1 MEKEIRDMNVKEL
14 KALAKERGIKRYY
27 WLRKAQ
33 LIESLE
39 TETPPTE
46 APETEIMEAPENEI
60 MEAPENEIMEA
71 PENEIMEAPENEI
84 MEAPETE
91 IMEAPET
98 EIMEAPETEIME
110 APETEIME
118 APETEIMEAP
128 ETEIMEAPETE
139 IMEAPE
145 TEIMEAPE
153 TEIMDEPVPEIM
165 DEPVPEI
172 KKPVLS
178 PDKMENIS
186 RVSSL
191 VGLAKKQADLVQKAI
206 NKFADW
212 LINYIP
218 EPIRRTVNT
227 RVEKLKKEIKEI
239 LENKKKLS
247 RQEVN
252 TTGESST
259 AQEVFTNKTEIKLVE
274 NGGRVKVYKTTG
286 NLNFDLTDKIMEKI
300 TPIIETRTKVI
311 HAFSCVIYRGQGEII
326 EYSKTFKAPP
336 GTFSSLDDIK
346 EYIRQCEQKRLDLED
361 AETWSKA
368 YLPATATYNS
378 KGVYEGRVRFT
389 SVSTKIILSNEP
401 LLGCGPLPKWLADKK
416 CVYAIDKI
424 DDNLCFWRCL
434 VIHQRIMKG
443 EKRPEEKTNR
453 DALKLARDFYKR
465 PNLKRE
471 NVCPT
476 RLVDFENIAKQFKVN
491 IRLFEPKRNDDKT
504 AWRLVFGKNQFKKNL
519 PCVDIGLFV
528 YEDHDE
534 KQAEKD
540 NRYLRQ
546 GHCFFIKDI
555 ELLTKTWE
563 CVGCRQRFNRHDN
576 YNRHVTGGTCGGG
589 KTKLICPG
597 EKFERI
603 MNSTE
608 KVFYGGNKKFSYA
621 ACQWIEK
628 QSELIGR
635 HIHHALCGHGGEY
648 YVYLYAGKEK
658 DSRAREI
665 PVDGYEPKSNTIFQ
679 YHGCK
684 WHGCPCQK
692 RKERNSLEEELI
704 AEERSADQRYAKTI
718 ELEKKMKEQGFK
730 IVSVWECEK
739 PELKK
744 KRFCKKFRPYPY
756 FIVYDFEAI
765 CQKINEKQTDELT
778 ITAKHIP
785 VSVAIND
792 NLTKK
797 PSFIV
802 EEDPKELIK
811 KFVVELIK
819 RASEIEETV
828 CLSNSVL
835 GVYKKFNEDDKGEQ
849 YGGYLINE
857 ARVKLSK
864 ETAKSYVNWVK
875 QVPVFGFNSGRY
887 DINMIKEYFVE
898 NLTSLSD
905 VNVAKKESSYMFLS
919 TPNFKFLDIKNFLAP
934 GLSYDAWCR
943 AYGCELQKLAFPYEW
958 FDSFEKLNHIG
969 PVKYE
974 EFYSSL
980 KGGITISQEEYQNF
994 CDEFHKR
1001 GCVTM
1006 KDWLK
1011 EYNLADVEPFIE
1023 ALEKTRE
1030 QYYPDEIDLLKD
1042 AVSIPGISMTYVL
1055 NKALKMKKK
1064 SDPDLFA
1071 PGDPCKCKC
1080 KNDCKKVGCEK
1091 CKEIRDNC
1099 KICTKNEAYEMLTTG
1114 MIGGPSIVFCRHAE
1128 AGVSKIRSHIYSR
1141 SDSKAGAKLSEDAK
1155 TCRSVLGLDANSLY
1169 LFCSGQEMP
1178 CGKEKVFKC
1187 NPDEQDEII
1196 QNVLND
1202 GLFGF
1207 FEVDIEVPEQKRK
1220 RFSEFCPLFVISEV
1234 SEDQI
1239 PQHMKDYKIN
1249 TGRKMIKNNKKLL
1262 GVMKAEKILLYS
1274 PLLKW
1279 YLNHGLQVTK
1289 IHRYISYT
1297 SGRPFKWFPEEVSSA
1312 RRAADLDKNKKQ
1324 LGDTAKL
1331 KGNSFYGKMIEN
1343 LEKHISTKFT
1353 TDEKLIDKIFRS
1365 PFFEDLEEINAG
1377 VFEVRQRKRQ
1387 VTITRPY
1394 QCGIAVYQLAKLR
1407 MLEFYYDFLD
1417 KFCDR
1422 RDFELIQMDTDSF
1435 YMALSAN
1442 DFDDIIKPEM
1452 KELYKEEKK
1461 NWLVTDEY
1469 SKRVPGLFKPEFQE
1483 KRMIALTSKCYYAD
1497 SGGDEGIKKFS
1508 CKGVSRRQNEM
1519 NWERY
1524 RKALS
1529 GSLDKARNIGFRKR
1543 YNHIVT
1549 YEQSKLG
1556 LSAYYDKRIVH
1567 EDGIHTSCL

>member
-46 APETEIMEAPENEI
+46 APE
-60 MEAPENEIMEA
+60 NEIMEA

-98 EIMEAPETEIME
+98 EITEAPETEIME
-110 APETEIME
+110 AP
-118 APETEIMEAP
+118 
-128 ETEIMEAPETE
+128 
-139 IMEAPE
+139 
-145 TEIMEAPE
+145 
-153 TEIMDEPVPEIM
+153 
-165 DEPVPEI
+165 VPEI
-172 KKPVLS
+172 KKPVLL
-178 PDKMENIS
+178 PTKMENIS
-186 RVSSL
+186 TVSSL

-218 EPIRRTVNT
+218 APIRRTVNT
-227 RVEKLKKEIKEI
+227 RVEKLKKQIKEI

-311 HAFSCVIYRGQGEII
+311 HTFSCVIYRGQGEII

-368 YLPATATYNS
+368 YLPATATFNS

-424 DDNLCFWRCL
+424 DDNLCLWRCL

-443 EKRPEEKTNR
+443 KKRPEEDTNR
-453 DALKLARDFYKR
+453 EALKLARDFYR
-465 PNLKRE
+465 IPNLKRE
-471 NVCPT
+471 DVKPT

-491 IRLFEPKRNDDKT
+491 IRLFEPKRNEDKT
-504 AWRLVFGKNQFKKNL
+504 EWRLVFGKNQFKKNL

-534 KQAEKD
+534 DEDEKD
-540 NRYLRQ
+540 NRYSRQ

-563 CVGCRQRFNRHDN
+563 CVECRQRFNRHDN

-628 QSELIGR
+628 QSELTGR

-648 YVYLYAGKEK
+648 YVHLYAGKEK
-658 DSRAREI
+658 NSHAREI

-684 WHGCPCQK
+684 WHGCPC
-692 RKERNSLEEELI
+692 RKERNSLEEERI
-704 AEERSADQRYAKTI
+704 AEQRYTKTI

-730 IVSVWECEK
+730 NVSVWECEK

-765 CQKINEKQTDELT
+765 CQKINEKQTDELE

-802 EEDPKELIK
+802 EEDPKELNK
-811 KFVVELIK
+811 KFVVELLK
-819 RASEIEETV
+819 RARQIEETV
-828 CLSNSVL
+828 WLSNPVL
-835 GVYKKFNEDDKGEQ
+835 GVYKKFNEDDQGEQ

-857 ARVKLSK
+857 ASVKLSK

-905 VNVAKKESSYMFLS
+905 VNVAKKENSYMFLS
-919 TPNFKFLDIKNFLAP
+919 TPNFKFLDIKSYLAP

-943 AYGCELQKLAFPYEW
+943 AYGCELQKLSFPYEW
-958 FDSFEKLNHIG
+958 FDSFKKLNHIG

-994 CDEFHKR
+994 CDEFRKR

-1071 PGDPCKCKC
+1071 PGEPCKCEC
-1080 KNDCKKVGCEK
+1080 SSDDCQKKGCEK

-1099 KICTKNEAYEMLTTG
+1099 EICTKNEAYEMLTTG

-1128 AGVSKIRSHIYSR
+1128 AGVSKIRSHIYSE
-1141 SDSKAGAKLSEDAK
+1141 EDAK
-1155 TCRSVLGLDANSLY
+1155 TCRSVQGLDANSLY

-1187 NPDEQDEII
+1187 NPEEKNEII

-1202 GLFGF
+1202 KLFGF

-1234 SEDQI
+1234 PEEQI

-1262 GVMKAEKILLYS
+1262 GVMKTEKILLYS

-1279 YLNHGLQVTK
+1279 YLNHGLKVTK

-1312 RRAADLDKNKKQ
+1312 RRDADNDKNKKQ

-1353 TDEKLIDKIFRS
+1353 TDEKLIDEIFRS
-1365 PFFEDLEEINAG
+1365 PFFEDLEEINEG
-1377 VFEVRQRKRQ
+1377 VFEVRQRKRK

-1442 DFDDIIKPEM
+1442 DFDEIIKPEM

-1469 SKRVPGLFKPEFQE
+1469 SKRVPGLFKAEFQG
-1483 KRMIALTSKCYYAD
+1483 KRMIALTSKCYFAD
-1497 SGGDEGIKKFS
+1497 SGKDEGVKKFS
-1508 CKGVSRRQNEM
+1508 CKGVSRRQNKM

-1524 RKALS
+1524 KNALF

-1543 YNHIVT
+1543 DNHIVT

>member
-1 MEKEIRDMNVKEL
+1 MWKSI
-14 KALAKERGIKRYY
+14 
-27 WLRKAQ
+27 
-33 LIESLE
+33 
-39 TETPPTE
+39 
-46 APETEIMEAPENEI
+46 
-60 MEAPENEIMEA
+60 
-71 PENEIMEAPENEI
+71 
-84 MEAPETE
+84 
-91 IMEAPET
+91 
-98 EIMEAPETEIME
+98 
-110 APETEIME
+110 
-118 APETEIMEAP
+118 
-128 ETEIMEAPETE
+128 
-139 IMEAPE
+139 
-145 TEIMEAPE
+145 
-153 TEIMDEPVPEIM
+153 
-165 DEPVPEI
+165 
-172 KKPVLS
+172 
-178 PDKMENIS
+178 
-186 RVSSL
+186 SSL
-191 VGLAKKQADLVQKAI
+191 ARFTKKQVDSVKKAI
-206 NKFADW
+206 SQYAGQV
-212 LINYIP
+212 INLVP

-227 RVEKLKKEIKEI
+227 FTGNLITKINGI
-239 LENKKKLS
+239 FENKKKLPPNAAEES
-247 RQEVN
+247 SPQQELVTN
-252 TTGESST
+252 KTEIKSTPNETGESST

-286 NLNFDLTDKIMEKI
+286 NLYFDLTDKIMEKI

-326 EYSKTFKAPP
+326 EYSKTFKAPS
-336 GTFSSLDDIK
+336 GTFSSLSDIK

-368 YLPATATYNS
+368 YLPATATYAS

-416 CVYAIDKI
+416 CIYAIDKI
-424 DDNLCFWRCL
+424 RDNLCFWRCL
-434 VIHQRIMKG
+434 AIHQRIMKG
-443 EKRPEEKTNR
+443 KKRPEEDTNR
-453 DALKLARDFYKR
+453 EALKLARDFYKNQ
-465 PNLKRE
+465 NLKRE
-471 NVCPT
+471 DVKPT

-491 IRLFEPKRNDDKT
+491 IRLFELAKESKT
-504 AWRLVFGKNQFKKNL
+504 VWKLVFGKNQFKKNL

-528 YEDHDE
+528 YGDYDEDEDE
-534 KQAEKD
+534 EDKRD
-540 NRYLRQ
+540 SRQ

-555 ELLTKTWE
+555 ELLTKLWE
-563 CVGCRQRFNRHDN
+563 CGGCGQRFNDHRN

-597 EKFERI
+597 TKFRRI
-603 MNSTE
+603 MNSSE
-608 KVFYGGNKKFSYA
+608 KVFYGENTNFSYA

-628 QSELIGR
+628 QSELIGK
-635 HIHHALCGHGGEY
+635 HIHHALCGHGGEFS
-648 YVYLYAGKEK
+648 VKIGGKK
-658 DSRAREI
+658 I
-665 PVDGYEPKSNTIFQ
+665 FVDGYEPKTRTIFQ

-692 RKERNSLEEELI
+692 ERNSLDEKKY
-704 AEERSADQRYAKTI
+704 SKTI
-718 ELEKKMKEQGFK
+718 ELQEKMKEQGFK
-730 IVSVWECEK
+730 LFSVWECEK

-744 KRFCKKFRPYPY
+744 MELEKEFRPYPY
-756 FIVYDFEAI
+756 FIVYDFEALH
-765 CQKINEKQTDELT
+765 KKMDESQTEELV
-778 ITAKHIP
+778 ITSRHVP

-792 NLTKK
+792 NLTNE
-797 PSFIV
+797 PVFIV
-802 EEDPKELIK
+802 DQDPGNLINSFMEELKKRQIKIAQMVECLYPQPESDDGKEKKEDPIW
-811 KFVVELIK
+811 
-819 RASEIEETV
+819 R
-828 CLSNSVL
+828 
-835 GVYKKFNEDDKGEQ
+835 
-849 YGGYLINE
+849 
-857 ARVKLSK
+857 
-864 ETAKSYVNWVK
+864 NWVN

-887 DINMIKEYFVE
+887 DINMIKEYFVK
-898 NLTSLSD
+898 NLAIISD
-905 VNVAKKESSYMFLS
+905 VNVAKKENSYMFLS
-919 TPNFKFLDIKNFLAP
+919 TSNFKFLDIKNYLAP

-958 FDSFEKLNHIG
+958 FDSFEKLNHKG

-994 CDEFHKR
+994 CDEFSKR
-1001 GCVTM
+1001 GCVTT

-1011 EYNLADVEPFIE
+1011 EYNLADVTPFIE

-1042 AVSIPGISMTYVL
+1042 AVSILGISMMYVL
-1055 NKALKMKKK
+1055 NEALKRKKY
-1064 SDPDLFA
+1064 SEPDLFA
-1071 PGDPCKCKC
+1071 PGEPCKCEC
-1080 KNDCKKVGCEK
+1080 SSDDCGKTEGCEK

-1099 KICTKNEAYEMLTTG
+1099 KICTKNEAYEMLKTG
-1114 MIGGPSIVFCRHAE
+1114 MIGGPSIVFCRYGE
-1128 AGVSKIRSHIYSR
+1128 AGVSKIRSHIYSE
-1141 SDSKAGAKLSEDAK
+1141 KAK
-1155 TCRSVLGLDANSLY
+1155 TCRSVHGLDSNS
-1169 LFCSGQEMP
+1169 FCSGQEMP

-1187 NPDEQDEII
+1187 NPGEKNEII

-1202 GLFGF
+1202 KLFGF

-1234 SEDQI
+1234 PEDQI

-1312 RRAADLDKNKKQ
+1312 RGAADQDKNKRQ

-1343 LEKHISTKFT
+1343 LEKHMNTKFT
-1353 TDEKLIDKIFRS
+1353 TNEKLIDNIFRS
-1365 PFFEDLEEINAG
+1365 PFFEDLEEINEG
-1377 VFEVRQRKRQ
+1377 VFEVRQRKKQ

-1442 DFDDIIKPEM
+1442 DFDEIIKPEM

-1469 SKRVPGLFKPEFQE
+1469 SKRVPGLFKAEFQG
-1483 KRMIALTSKCYYAD
+1483 KRMIALTSKCYFAD
-1497 SGGDEGIKKFS
+1497 NGKDEGVKKFS
-1508 CKGVSRRQNEM
+1508 CKGVSRRQNKM

-1524 RKALS
+1524 KNALF

-1543 YNHIVT
+1543 DNHIVT

-1556 LSAYYDKRIVH
+1556 LLAYYDKRIVH

>member
-1 MEKEIRDMNVKEL
+1 MNVKEL

-46 APETEIMEAPENEI
+46 APE
-60 MEAPENEIMEA
+60 NEIMEA

-91 IMEAPET
+91 IMEAPENEIMEAPEN

-110 APETEIME
+110 APNYEKTEIME
-118 APETEIMEAP
+118 APEN
-128 ETEIMEAPETE
+128 
-139 IMEAPE
+139 
-145 TEIMEAPE
+145 EIMEAPE
-153 TEIMDEPVPEIM
+153 TEIMDEPETEIMEAPVPEIM

-172 KKPVLS
+172 KKAVLS
-178 PDKMENIS
+178 PTKMENIS

-465 PNLKRE
+465 PNLKRGD
-471 NVCPT
+471 VKPT

-491 IRLFEPKRNDDKT
+491 IRLFEPRENEDKT

-608 KVFYGGNKKFSYA
+608 KVFYGGNTKFSYA

-628 QSELIGR
+628 QSELTGR

-648 YVYLYAGKEK
+648 YVHLYAGKEK
-658 DSRAREI
+658 DSHAREI
-665 PVDGYEPKSNTIFQ
+665 PVDGYEPESNTIFQ

-811 KFVVELIK
+811 KFVVELLK

-828 CLSNSVL
+828 WLSNPVL

-887 DINMIKEYFVE
+887 DINMIKEYFVK

-905 VNVAKKESSYMFLS
+905 VNVAKKENSYMFLS

-1055 NKALKMKKK
+1055 NKALKIKKK

-1080 KNDCKKVGCEK
+1080 KVDCQKKGCEK

-1099 KICTKNEAYEMLTTG
+1099 EICTKNEAYEMLTTG

-1128 AGVSKIRSHIYSR
+1128 AGVSKIRSHIYR
-1141 SDSKAGAKLSEDAK
+1141 EEDAK
-1155 TCRSVLGLDANSLY
+1155 TCRSVLGLDSNSLY

-1187 NPDEQDEII
+1187 NPGEKDEII

-1202 GLFGF
+1202 KLFGF

-1312 RRAADLDKNKKQ
+1312 RRAADQDKNKKQ

-1442 DFDDIIKPEM
+1442 DFDEIIKPEM

-1469 SKRVPGLFKPEFQE
+1469 SKRVPGLFKAEFQG
-1483 KRMIALTSKCYYAD
+1483 KRMIALTSKCYFAD
-1497 SGGDEGIKKFS
+1497 SGGEGVKKFS
-1508 CKGVSRRQNEM
+1508 CKGVSRRQNKM

-1524 RKALS
+1524 KNALF

-1543 YNHIVT
+1543 DNHIVT

>member
-46 APETEIMEAPENEI
+46 APETEIMEAPE
-60 MEAPENEIMEA
+60 
-71 PENEIMEAPENEI
+71 
-84 MEAPETE
+84 TE

-118 APETEIMEAP
+118 APETEIMDEP
-128 ETEIMEAPETE
+128 VP
-139 IMEAPE
+139 
-145 TEIMEAPE
+145 
-153 TEIMDEPVPEIM
+153 EIMDEPVPEIM

-361 AETWSKA
+361 TETWSKA

-378 KGVYEGRVRFT
+378 KGVYEGRVHFT

-434 VIHQRIMKG
+434 VIHQRIKKG

-491 IRLFEPKRNDDKT
+491 IRLFEPKRNEDKT

-576 YNRHVTGGTCGGG
+576 YNRHVTGGT
-589 KTKLICPG
+589 G

-658 DSRAREI
+658 GSRAREI

-744 KRFCKKFRPYPY
+744 KCFCKKFRPYPY

-828 CLSNSVL
+828 WLSNPVL

-857 ARVKLSK
+857 AGVKLSK

-905 VNVAKKESSYMFLS
+905 VNVAKKENSYMFLS

-1055 NKALKMKKK
+1055 NKALKIKKK

-1080 KNDCKKVGCEK
+1080 KVDCQKKGCEK

-1128 AGVSKIRSHIYSR
+1128 AGVSKIRSHIYR
-1141 SDSKAGAKLSEDAK
+1141 EEDAK
-1155 TCRSVLGLDANSLY
+1155 TCRSVLGLDSNSLY

-1202 GLFGF
+1202 ELFGF
-1207 FEVDIEVPEQKRK
+1207 F
-1220 RFSEFCPLFVISEV
+1220 
-1234 SEDQI
+1234 
-1239 PQHMKDYKIN
+1239 
-1249 TGRKMIKNNKKLL
+1249 
-1262 GVMKAEKILLYS
+1262 
-1274 PLLKW
+1274 
-1279 YLNHGLQVTK
+1279 
-1289 IHRYISYT
+1289 
-1297 SGRPFKWFPEEVSSA
+1297 
-1312 RRAADLDKNKKQ
+1312 
-1324 LGDTAKL
+1324 
-1331 KGNSFYGKMIEN
+1331 
-1343 LEKHISTKFT
+1343 
-1353 TDEKLIDKIFRS
+1353 
-1365 PFFEDLEEINAG
+1365 
-1377 VFEVRQRKRQ
+1377 
-1387 VTITRPY
+1387 
-1394 QCGIAVYQLAKLR
+1394 
-1407 MLEFYYDFLD
+1407 
-1417 KFCDR
+1417 
-1422 RDFELIQMDTDSF
+1422 
-1435 YMALSAN
+1435 
-1442 DFDDIIKPEM
+1442 
-1452 KELYKEEKK
+1452 
-1461 NWLVTDEY
+1461 
-1469 SKRVPGLFKPEFQE
+1469 
-1483 KRMIALTSKCYYAD
+1483 
-1497 SGGDEGIKKFS
+1497 
-1508 CKGVSRRQNEM
+1508 
-1519 NWERY
+1519 
-1524 RKALS
+1524 
-1529 GSLDKARNIGFRKR
+1529 
-1543 YNHIVT
+1543 
-1549 YEQSKLG
+1549 
-1556 LSAYYDKRIVH
+1556 
-1567 EDGIHTSCL
+1567 

>member
-33 LIESLE
+33 LLESLE
-39 TETPPTE
+39 TETPPT
-46 APETEIMEAPENEI
+46 
-60 MEAPENEIMEA
+60 
-71 PENEIMEAPENEI
+71 EAPENEI

-118 APETEIMEAP
+118 AP
-128 ETEIMEAPETE
+128 
-139 IMEAPE
+139 
-145 TEIMEAPE
+145 
-153 TEIMDEPVPEIM
+153 
-165 DEPVPEI
+165 VPEI
-172 KKPVLS
+172 KKPVLL
-178 PDKMENIS
+178 PTKMENIS
-186 RVSSL
+186 TVSSL

-212 LINYIP
+212 LINYVP
-218 EPIRRTVNT
+218 APIRRTVNT
-227 RVEKLKKEIKEI
+227 RVEKLKKQIKEI
-239 LENKKKLS
+239 LENKKKLP

-336 GTFSSLDDIK
+336 GTFSSLADIK

-368 YLPATATYNS
+368 YLPATATYAS

-424 DDNLCFWRCL
+424 DDNLCLWRCL

-443 EKRPEEKTNR
+443 KKRPEEDTNR
-453 DALKLARDFYKR
+453 EALKLARDFYR
-465 PNLKRE
+465 IPNLKRE
-471 NVCPT
+471 DVKPT

-491 IRLFEPKRNDDKT
+491 IRLFEPERNEDET

-534 KQAEKD
+534 DEDEKY
-540 NRYLRQ
+540 NRYSRQ

-658 DSRAREI
+658 NSHAREI

-692 RKERNSLEEELI
+692 RKERNSLEEERI
-704 AEERSADQRYAKTI
+704 AEQRYTKTI

-765 CQKINEKQTDELT
+765 CQKINEKQTDELE

-802 EEDPKELIK
+802 EEDPKKLIK
-811 KFVVELIK
+811 KFVVELLK
-819 RASEIEETV
+819 RARQIEETV
-828 CLSNSVL
+828 WLSNPVL
-835 GVYKKFNEDDKGEQ
+835 GVYKKFNEDDQGEQ

-905 VNVAKKESSYMFLS
+905 VNVAKKENSYMFLS
-919 TPNFKFLDIKNFLAP
+919 TPNFKFLDIKSYLAP

-943 AYGCELQKLAFPYEW
+943 AYGCELQKLSFPYEW
-958 FDSFEKLNHIG
+958 FDSFKKLNHIG

-1055 NKALKMKKK
+1055 NKALKRKKY
-1064 SDPDLFA
+1064 SEPDLFA
-1071 PGDPCKCKC
+1071 PGEPCKCEC
-1080 KNDCKKVGCEK
+1080 SSDDCQKKGCEK

-1099 KICTKNEAYEMLTTG
+1099 KICTKNEAYEILTTG

-1128 AGVSKIRSHIYSR
+1128 AGVSKIRSHIYR
-1141 SDSKAGAKLSEDAK
+1141 GSDREEDAK
-1155 TCRSVLGLDANSLY
+1155 TCRSVQGLDANSLY

-1178 CGKEKVFKC
+1178 CGKEKVFHCDPAEK
-1187 NPDEQDEII
+1187 NEII

-1202 GLFGF
+1202 KLFGF

-1234 SEDQI
+1234 PEDQI

-1262 GVMKAEKILLYS
+1262 GVMKTEKILIYS

-1289 IHRYISYT
+1289 IHRYISYI

-1312 RRAADLDKNKKQ
+1312 RRDADNDKNKKQ

-1377 VFEVRQRKRQ
+1377 VFEVRQRKRK

-1442 DFDDIIKPEM
+1442 DFDEIIKPEM

-1469 SKRVPGLFKPEFQE
+1469 SKRVPGLFKAEFQG
-1483 KRMIALTSKCYYAD
+1483 KRMIALTSKCYFAD
-1497 SGGDEGIKKFS
+1497 NGKDEGVKKFS
-1508 CKGVSRRQNEM
+1508 CKGVSRRQNKM

-1524 RKALS
+1524 KNALF

-1543 YNHIVT
+1543 DNHIVT

>member
-1 MEKEIRDMNVKEL
+1 MEKVIS
-14 KALAKERGIKRYY
+14 YF
-27 WLRKAQ
+27 
-33 LIESLE
+33 
-39 TETPPTE
+39 
-46 APETEIMEAPENEI
+46 
-60 MEAPENEIMEA
+60 
-71 PENEIMEAPENEI
+71 
-84 MEAPETE
+84 
-91 IMEAPET
+91 
-98 EIMEAPETEIME
+98 
-110 APETEIME
+110 
-118 APETEIMEAP
+118 
-128 ETEIMEAPETE
+128 
-139 IMEAPE
+139 
-145 TEIMEAPE
+145 
-153 TEIMDEPVPEIM
+153 
-165 DEPVPEI
+165 
-172 KKPVLS
+172 KKQVDS
-178 PDKMENIS
+178 
-186 RVSSL
+186 
-191 VGLAKKQADLVQKAI
+191 AKKAISKYAGQVINLV
-206 NKFADW
+206 
-212 LINYIP
+212 P

-227 RVEKLKKEIKEI
+227 VTGNLITKINGIFENIKKLPPNVVEESSPQQEVVTNKTEIKSTPNE
-239 LENKKKLS
+239 
-247 RQEVN
+247 
-252 TTGESST
+252 TGESST
-259 AQEVFTNKTEIKLVE
+259 PQEVITNKTEIKLVE

-336 GTFSSLDDIK
+336 GTFSSLADIK

-416 CVYAIDKI
+416 CIYAIDKI
-424 DDNLCFWRCL
+424 NDNLCFWRCL
-434 VIHQRIMKG
+434 AIHQRIVKG
-443 EKRPEEKTNR
+443 KKRPEEKTNR
-453 DALKLARDFYKR
+453 EALNLARDFYKN

-471 NVCPT
+471 DVKPT

-491 IRLFEPKRNDDKT
+491 IRLFELAKKSKT
-504 AWRLVFGKNQFKKNL
+504 VWKLVFGKNQFKKNL

-528 YEDHDE
+528 YEDYDE
-534 KQAEKD
+534 DEDEED
-540 NRYLRQ
+540 NQNPRR

-555 ELLTKTWE
+555 ELLAKLWE
-563 CVGCRQRFNRHDN
+563 CAGCKQRFNRHDN
-576 YNRHVTGGTCGGG
+576 YNRHVTGDTCGGG

-597 EKFERI
+597 GKFERI

-608 KVFYGGNKKFSYA
+608 IVFYGGKNNFSYA

-628 QSELIGR
+628 QSELIGK
-635 HIHHALCGHGGEY
+635 HIHHALCGHGGEFS
-648 YVYLYAGKEK
+648 VIISGKN
-658 DSRAREI
+658 I
-665 PVDGYEPKSNTIFQ
+665 FVDGYELKTRTIFQ

-692 RKERNSLEEELI
+692 ERNSLDEK
-704 AEERSADQRYAKTI
+704 RYSKTI
-718 ELEKKMKEQGFK
+718 YLEEKMKEQGFK
-730 IVSVWECEK
+730 LISVWECER

-744 KRFCKKFRPYPY
+744 MILEKEFRPYPY
-756 FIVYDFEAI
+756 FIVYDFEALH
-765 CQKINEKQTDELT
+765 KKMDESQTEELT
-778 ITAKHIP
+778 ITSRHVR

-792 NLTKK
+792 NLTNE
-797 PSFIV
+797 PVFIV
-802 EEDPKELIK
+802 DQDPGNLNNSFMKELHARQRIIAEATESLYPQPESDEEEKDDGEEK
-811 KFVVELIK
+811 KENPIW
-819 RASEIEETV
+819 R
-828 CLSNSVL
+828 
-835 GVYKKFNEDDKGEQ
+835 
-849 YGGYLINE
+849 
-857 ARVKLSK
+857 
-864 ETAKSYVNWVK
+864 NWVN

-887 DINMIKEYFVE
+887 DINMIKEYFVK
-898 NLTSLSD
+898 NLAIISD
-905 VNVAKKESSYMFLS
+905 VNVAKKENSYMFLS
-919 TPNFKFLDIKNFLAP
+919 TPKFKFLDIKNYLAP

-994 CDEFHKR
+994 CDEFSKR

-1011 EYNLADVEPFIE
+1011 EYNLADVKPFIE

-1042 AVSIPGISMTYVL
+1042 AVSIPGISMMYVL
-1055 NKALKMKKK
+1055 NEALKRKKY
-1064 SDPDLFA
+1064 SEPDLFA
-1071 PGDPCKCKC
+1071 PGEPCKCKC
-1080 KNDCKKVGCEK
+1080 SDDCEEAGCEK

-1114 MIGGPSIVFCRHAE
+1114 MIGGPSIVFCRYAD
-1128 AGVSKIRSHIYSR
+1128 AGVSKIRSHIYR
-1141 SDSKAGAKLSEDAK
+1141 GADAK
-1155 TCRSVLGLDANSLY
+1155 TCRSVQGLDANSLY

-1187 NPDEQDEII
+1187 NPEAKPEQSSEEQDELI

-1202 GLFGF
+1202 KLFGF
-1207 FEVDIEVPEQKRK
+1207 FQVDIEVPEQLREH
-1220 RFSEFCPLFVISEV
+1220 FSEFSPLFVISEV
-1234 SEDQI
+1234 PEYQI
-1239 PQHMKDYKIN
+1239 PQHMQDYKIN
-1249 TGRKMIKNNKKLL
+1249 TGRKKIKNNKKLL

-1297 SGRPFKWFPEEVSSA
+1297 YGRPFKWFPEEVSSA
-1312 RRAADLDKNKKQ
+1312 RRAADQDKNKKQ

-1343 LEKHISTKFT
+1343 LEKHMNTKFT
-1353 TDEKLIDKIFRS
+1353 TNEKLIDEIFRS
-1365 PFFEDLEEINAG
+1365 PFFEDLEEISNGA
-1377 VFEVRQRKRQ
+1377 FEVSQRKRR

-1469 SKRVPGLFKPEFQE
+1469 SKRVPGLFKPEFKG
-1483 KRMIALTSKCYYAD
+1483 KRMIALTSKCY
-1497 SGGDEGIKKFS
+1497 
-1508 CKGVSRRQNEM
+1508 
-1519 NWERY
+1519 
-1524 RKALS
+1524 
-1529 GSLDKARNIGFRKR
+1529 
-1543 YNHIVT
+1543 
-1549 YEQSKLG
+1549 
-1556 LSAYYDKRIVH
+1556 
-1567 EDGIHTSCL
+1567 

>member
-33 LIESLE
+33 LLESLE
-39 TETPPTE
+39 TETPPT
-46 APETEIMEAPENEI
+46 
-60 MEAPENEIMEA
+60 EA

-98 EIMEAPETEIME
+98 EITEAPETEIME

-118 APETEIMEAP
+118 S
-128 ETEIMEAPETE
+128 
-139 IMEAPE
+139 
-145 TEIMEAPE
+145 
-153 TEIMDEPVPEIM
+153 
-165 DEPVPEI
+165 PVPEI
-172 KKPVLS
+172 KKPVLL
-178 PDKMENIS
+178 PTKMENIS
-186 RVSSL
+186 TVSSL

-218 EPIRRTVNT
+218 APIRRTVNT
-227 RVEKLKKEIKEI
+227 RVEKLKKQIKEI

-336 GTFSSLDDIK
+336 GTFSSLADIK

-368 YLPATATYNS
+368 YLPATATFNS

-424 DDNLCFWRCL
+424 DDNLCLWRCL

-443 EKRPEEKTNR
+443 KKRPEEDTNR
-453 DALKLARDFYKR
+453 EALKLARDFYR
-465 PNLKRE
+465 IPNLKRE
-471 NVCPT
+471 DVKPT

-491 IRLFEPKRNDDKT
+491 IRLFEPAKESETAKESKTEEESKT

-534 KQAEKD
+534 DEDEKD
-540 NRYLRQ
+540 NRYSRQ

-621 ACQWIEK
+621 ACQSIEK

-648 YVYLYAGKEK
+648 YVHLYAGKEK
-658 DSRAREI
+658 NSHAREI
-665 PVDGYEPKSNTIFQ
+665 PVNGYEPKSNTIFQ

-692 RKERNSLEEELI
+692 RKERNSLEEEI
-704 AEERSADQRYAKTI
+704 SADQRYAKTT

-730 IVSVWECEK
+730 IIVSVWECEK

-765 CQKINEKQTDELT
+765 CQKINEKQTDELE

-802 EEDPKELIK
+802 EEDPKKLNK
-811 KFVVELIK
+811 KFVVELLK
-819 RASEIEETV
+819 RARQIEEKV
-828 CLSNSVL
+828 ESANYVL
-835 GVYKKFNEDDKGEQ
+835 GVRRKMNEDDQGDQ

-905 VNVAKKESSYMFLS
+905 VNVAKKENSYMFLS

-943 AYGCELQKLAFPYEW
+943 AYGCELQKLSFPYEW
-958 FDSFEKLNHIG
+958 FDSFKKLNHIG

-1055 NKALKMKKK
+1055 NKALKRKKY
-1064 SDPDLFA
+1064 SEPDLFA
-1071 PGDPCKCKC
+1071 PGEPCKCEC
-1080 KNDCKKVGCEK
+1080 SSDDCQKKGCEK

-1099 KICTKNEAYEMLTTG
+1099 EICTKNEAYEMLTTG

-1128 AGVSKIRSHIYSR
+1128 AGVSKIRSHIYR
-1141 SDSKAGAKLSEDAK
+1141 EEDAK
-1155 TCRSVLGLDANSLY
+1155 TCRSVQGLDTNSLY

-1178 CGKEKVFKC
+1178 CGKEKVFHCDPAEK
-1187 NPDEQDEII
+1187 NEII

-1202 GLFGF
+1202 KLFGF

-1234 SEDQI
+1234 PEDQI

-1262 GVMKAEKILLYS
+1262 GVMKTEKILIYS

-1312 RRAADLDKNKKQ
+1312 RREADNDKNKKQ

-1365 PFFEDLEEINAG
+1365 PFFEDLEEINEG
-1377 VFEVRQRKRQ
+1377 VFEVRQRKKQ

-1442 DFDDIIKPEM
+1442 DFDEIIKPKM

-1469 SKRVPGLFKPEFQE
+1469 SKRVPGLFKAEFQG
-1483 KRMIALTSKCYYAD
+1483 KRMIALTSKCYFAD
-1497 SGGDEGIKKFS
+1497 SGKDEGVKKFS
-1508 CKGVSRRQNEM
+1508 CKGVSRRQNKM

-1524 RKALS
+1524 KNALF

-1543 YNHIVT
+1543 DNHIVT
-1549 YEQSKLG
+1549 YEQTKLG

>member
-1 MEKEIRDMNVKEL
+1 
-14 KALAKERGIKRYY
+14 
-27 WLRKAQ
+27 
-33 LIESLE
+33 
-39 TETPPTE
+39 
-46 APETEIMEAPENEI
+46 
-60 MEAPENEIMEA
+60 
-71 PENEIMEAPENEI
+71 
-84 MEAPETE
+84 
-91 IMEAPET
+91 
-98 EIMEAPETEIME
+98 
-110 APETEIME
+110 
-118 APETEIMEAP
+118 
-128 ETEIMEAPETE
+128 
-139 IMEAPE
+139 
-145 TEIMEAPE
+145 
-153 TEIMDEPVPEIM
+153 
-165 DEPVPEI
+165 
-172 KKPVLS
+172 
-178 PDKMENIS
+178 MENII
-186 RVSSL
+186 SSL
-191 VGLAKKQADLVQKAI
+191 ARFTKKQVDSVKKAI
-206 NKFADW
+206 TQYAGQV
-212 LINYIP
+212 INLVP

-227 RVEKLKKEIKEI
+227 VTGNLITKINGI
-239 LENKKKLS
+239 FENKKKLPPNAVKES
-247 RQEVN
+247 SPQQEVVTN
-252 TTGESST
+252 KTEIKSTPNETGESST

-286 NLNFDLTDKIMEKI
+286 NLNLDLTDKIMEKI

-336 GTFSSLDDIK
+336 GTFSSLADIK

-368 YLPATATYNS
+368 YLPATATFNS
-378 KGVYEGRVRFT
+378 KGVYEGRVLFT

-424 DDNLCFWRCL
+424 RDNLCFWRCL
-434 VIHQRIMKG
+434 AIHQRIMKG
-443 EKRPEEKTNR
+443 KKRPEEDTNR
-453 DALKLARDFYKR
+453 EALKLARDFYKR

-471 NVCPT
+471 NVKPT

-491 IRLFEPKRNDDKT
+491 IRLFEPKRNEDKT

-540 NRYLRQ
+540 NRYSRQ

-608 KVFYGGNKKFSYA
+608 KVFYGVNKKFSYA

-658 DSRAREI
+658 NSHAREI

-692 RKERNSLEEELI
+692 RKERNSLE
-704 AEERSADQRYAKTI
+704 EERSADQRYAKTI

-765 CQKINEKQTDELT
+765 CQKINEKQTDELE

-802 EEDPKELIK
+802 EEDPKELNK
-811 KFVVELIK
+811 KFVVELLK
-819 RASEIEETV
+819 RARQIEEKV
-828 CLSNSVL
+828 ESANYVL
-835 GVYKKFNEDDKGEQ
+835 GVRRKMNADDKGEQ

-857 ARVKLSK
+857 AMVKLSK

-905 VNVAKKESSYMFLS
+905 VNVAKKENSYMFLS

-958 FDSFEKLNHIG
+958 FDSFEKLNHMG

-980 KGGITISQEEYQNF
+980 KGGITIS
-994 CDEFHKR
+994 
-1001 GCVTM
+1001 V
-1006 KDWLK
+1006 
-1011 EYNLADVEPFIE
+1011 VE
-1023 ALEKTRE
+1023 
-1030 QYYPDEIDLLKD
+1030 
-1042 AVSIPGISMTYVL
+1042 
-1055 NKALKMKKK
+1055 
-1064 SDPDLFA
+1064 
-1071 PGDPCKCKC
+1071 
-1080 KNDCKKVGCEK
+1080 
-1091 CKEIRDNC
+1091 
-1099 KICTKNEAYEMLTTG
+1099 
-1114 MIGGPSIVFCRHAE
+1114 
-1128 AGVSKIRSHIYSR
+1128 
-1141 SDSKAGAKLSEDAK
+1141 
-1155 TCRSVLGLDANSLY
+1155 
-1169 LFCSGQEMP
+1169 
-1178 CGKEKVFKC
+1178 
-1187 NPDEQDEII
+1187 
-1196 QNVLND
+1196 
-1202 GLFGF
+1202 
-1207 FEVDIEVPEQKRK
+1207 
-1220 RFSEFCPLFVISEV
+1220 
-1234 SEDQI
+1234 
-1239 PQHMKDYKIN
+1239 
-1249 TGRKMIKNNKKLL
+1249 
-1262 GVMKAEKILLYS
+1262 
-1274 PLLKW
+1274 
-1279 YLNHGLQVTK
+1279 
-1289 IHRYISYT
+1289 
-1297 SGRPFKWFPEEVSSA
+1297 
-1312 RRAADLDKNKKQ
+1312 
-1324 LGDTAKL
+1324 
-1331 KGNSFYGKMIEN
+1331 
-1343 LEKHISTKFT
+1343 
-1353 TDEKLIDKIFRS
+1353 
-1365 PFFEDLEEINAG
+1365 
-1377 VFEVRQRKRQ
+1377 
-1387 VTITRPY
+1387 
-1394 QCGIAVYQLAKLR
+1394 
-1407 MLEFYYDFLD
+1407 
-1417 KFCDR
+1417 
-1422 RDFELIQMDTDSF
+1422 
-1435 YMALSAN
+1435 
-1442 DFDDIIKPEM
+1442 
-1452 KELYKEEKK
+1452 
-1461 NWLVTDEY
+1461 
-1469 SKRVPGLFKPEFQE
+1469 
-1483 KRMIALTSKCYYAD
+1483 
-1497 SGGDEGIKKFS
+1497 
-1508 CKGVSRRQNEM
+1508 
-1519 NWERY
+1519 
-1524 RKALS
+1524 
-1529 GSLDKARNIGFRKR
+1529 
-1543 YNHIVT
+1543 
-1549 YEQSKLG
+1549 
-1556 LSAYYDKRIVH
+1556 
-1567 EDGIHTSCL
+1567 

>member
-1 MEKEIRDMNVKEL
+1 
-14 KALAKERGIKRYY
+14 
-27 WLRKAQ
+27 
-33 LIESLE
+33 
-39 TETPPTE
+39 
-46 APETEIMEAPENEI
+46 
-60 MEAPENEIMEA
+60 
-71 PENEIMEAPENEI
+71 
-84 MEAPETE
+84 
-91 IMEAPET
+91 
-98 EIMEAPETEIME
+98 
-110 APETEIME
+110 
-118 APETEIMEAP
+118 
-128 ETEIMEAPETE
+128 
-139 IMEAPE
+139 
-145 TEIMEAPE
+145 
-153 TEIMDEPVPEIM
+153 
-165 DEPVPEI
+165 
-172 KKPVLS
+172 
-178 PDKMENIS
+178 MENII
-186 RVSSL
+186 SSL
-191 VGLAKKQADLVQKAI
+191 ARFTKKQVDSAKKAISKYAGQVINLV
-206 NKFADW
+206 
-212 LINYIP
+212 P

-227 RVEKLKKEIKEI
+227 FTGNLITKINGI
-239 LENKKKLS
+239 FENKKKLPQNAVEES
-247 RQEVN
+247 SSQQEVVTN
-252 TTGESST
+252 KTEIKSTPNETGESST
-259 AQEVFTNKTEIKLVE
+259 AQEVFTNKTEIKLDE

-286 NLNFDLTDKIMEKI
+286 NLNFDLTDIIMEKI

-336 GTFSSLDDIK
+336 GTFSSLADIK

-368 YLPATATYNS
+368 YLPATVTFNS
-378 KGVYEGRVRFT
+378 KGVYEGRVLFT

-416 CVYAIDKI
+416 CIYAIDKI
-424 DDNLCFWRCL
+424 DDNLCLWRCL

-443 EKRPEEKTNR
+443 KKRPEEDTNR
-453 DALKLARDFYKR
+453 DALKLARDFYR
-465 PNLKRE
+465 IPNLKRE
-471 NVCPT
+471 DVKPT

-491 IRLFEPKRNDDKT
+491 IRLFEPAKESETAKESKTEEESKT
-504 AWRLVFGKNQFKKNL
+504 AKESKTVWKLVSGKNQFRKNL

-528 YEDHDE
+528 YEDHDRE
-534 KQAEKD
+534 QSENDKRD
-540 NRYLRQ
+540 SRQ

-563 CVGCRQRFNRHDN
+563 CGGCGQRFNRHDN
-576 YNRHVTGGTCGGG
+576 YNRHLTGGTCDGG

-603 MNSTE
+603 MNSSE
-608 KVFYGGNKKFSYA
+608 KIFYGGRKNFSYA

-628 QSELIGR
+628 QSELIGK
-635 HIHHALCGHGGEY
+635 HIHHALCGHGGEFC
-648 YVYLYAGKEK
+648 VEVK
-658 DSRAREI
+658 DEERDWVEDI
-665 PVDGYEPKSNTIFQ
+665 PVDGYEPESKTIFQ

-692 RKERNSLEEELI
+692 ERNSLEEK
-704 AEERSADQRYAKTI
+704 RYTKTI
-718 ELEKKMKEQGFK
+718 DLEKKMKEQEFNL
-730 IVSVWECEK
+730 ISVWECEK

-744 KRFCKKFRPYPY
+744 MRFKKEFRPYPY

-765 CQKINEKQTDELT
+765 LEKMNEPQTEELN
-778 ITAKHIP
+778 ITSRHVP
-785 VSVAIND
+785 VSVTIND
-792 NLTKK
+792 NLTNE
-797 PSFIV
+797 PVFIV
-802 EEDPKELIK
+802 DQDPENLIK
-811 KFVVELIK
+811 GFVEDLKERQKKIAEEVNSLYPLPKSTDDRVNLPKNVRNLWKTWVE
-819 RASEIEETV
+819 
-828 CLSNSVL
+828 
-835 GVYKKFNEDDKGEQ
+835 
-849 YGGYLINE
+849 
-857 ARVKLSK
+857 
-864 ETAKSYVNWVK
+864 
-875 QVPVFGFNSGRY
+875 QVPVFGFNSGSY
-887 DINMIKEYFVE
+887 DINMIKEFFVKDLAE
-898 NLTSLSD
+898 ISN
-905 VNVAKKESSYMFLS
+905 VNVAKKGNSYMFLS
-919 TPNFKFLDIKNFLAP
+919 TPKFKFLDIKSYLAP
-934 GLSYDAWCR
+934 GLSYAAWCR
-943 AYGCELQKLAFPYEW
+943 AYGTELQKLVFPYEW
-958 FDSFEKLNHIG
+958 LDSFEKLNHKG

-974 EFYSSL
+974 DFYSSL
-980 KGGITISQEEYQNF
+980 KGGETISQEQYQNF
-994 CDEFHKR
+994 CEEFRKR
-1001 GCVTM
+1001 GCETM
-1006 KDWLK
+1006 EDWLE
-1011 EYNLADVEPFIE
+1011 EYNLADVKPFIN

-1042 AVSIPGISMTYVL
+1042 AVSIPGISMNYVL

-1064 SDPDLFA
+1064 SEPDLFA

-1080 KNDCKKVGCEK
+1080 KVDCEKFPCEGCKQTRKDCK
-1091 CKEIRDNC
+1091 IH
-1099 KICTKNEAYEMLTTG
+1099 TKNEAYEILTTG
-1114 MIGGPSIVFCRHAE
+1114 MVGGPSIVFCRYAE
-1128 AGVSKIRSHIYSR
+1128 AGVSQIRSHIYSR
-1141 SDSKAGAKLSEDAK
+1141 SEAGAKI
-1155 TCRSVLGLDANSLY
+1155 CRSVQGLDANSLY

-1178 CGKEKVFKC
+1178 CGKEKVFHCDPEEK
-1187 NPDEQDEII
+1187 DKLI

-1202 GLFGF
+1202 KLFGF

-1220 RFSEFCPLFVISEV
+1220 RFSEFCPLFILDKVPE
-1234 SEDQI
+1234 EQI
-1239 PQHMKDYKIN
+1239 PQHMKDYQIN
-1249 TGRKMIKNNKKLL
+1249 TGRKKIKNNKKLL
-1262 GVMKAEKILLYS
+1262 GVMKAEKILIYS

-1289 IHRYISYT
+1289 IQRYISYT

-1312 RRAADLDKNKKQ
+1312 RRDADNDKNKKQ

-1365 PFFEDLEEINAG
+1365 PFFEDLEEINEG
-1377 VFEVRQRKRQ
+1377 VFEVRQRKRK

-1442 DFDDIIKPEM
+1442 DFDEIIKPEM

-1469 SKRVPGLFKPEFQE
+1469 SKRVPGLFKAEFQG

-1497 SGGDEGIKKFS
+1497 SGGEGVKKFS
-1508 CKGVSRRQNEM
+1508 CKGVSRRQNKM

-1524 RKALS
+1524 KNALF

-1543 YNHIVT
+1543 DNHIVT
-1549 YEQSKLG
+1549 YEQTKLG